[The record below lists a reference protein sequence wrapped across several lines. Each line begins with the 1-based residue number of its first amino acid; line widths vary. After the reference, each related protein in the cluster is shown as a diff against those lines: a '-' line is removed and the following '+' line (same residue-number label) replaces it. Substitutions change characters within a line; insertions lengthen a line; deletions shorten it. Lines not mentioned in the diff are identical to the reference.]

1 MAIRIEY
8 LFVIL
13 IFVLLGSII
22 GITPSSHEAKSS
34 NAQRELEFQNFSL
47 YNIQK
52 DKATQEVFAVNM
64 TKYKNHIEM
73 RDIDLKD
80 EKGYQLFSK
89 DAIYDEDMIYMESG
103 VRVLSQDGYEF
114 ITSSLNYNVKSKD
127 IQTDEPFILEYNRS
141 VIQGQNLALSLR
153 SKEISADKIEAKI
166 YFVTQE

>member
-8 LFVIL
+8 LLVLL
-13 IFVLLGSII
+13 IFVLLVSII

-34 NAQRELEFQNFSL
+34 NAQRELEFENFSL
-47 YNIQK
+47 HNIQK
-52 DKATQEVFAVNM
+52 DKATQEIFAVNM

-89 DAIYDEDMIYMESG
+89 DAIYDEKMIYLNSG
-103 VRVLSQDGYEF
+103 VRVISQDGYVF
-114 ITSSLNYNVKSKD
+114 MTSSVNYHINTKD
-127 IQTDEPFILEYNRS
+127 LESNEPFLLEYNQS
-141 VIQGQNLALSLR
+141 VIRGESLALSM
-153 SKEISADKIEAKI
+153 KNKAISANKIEAKI